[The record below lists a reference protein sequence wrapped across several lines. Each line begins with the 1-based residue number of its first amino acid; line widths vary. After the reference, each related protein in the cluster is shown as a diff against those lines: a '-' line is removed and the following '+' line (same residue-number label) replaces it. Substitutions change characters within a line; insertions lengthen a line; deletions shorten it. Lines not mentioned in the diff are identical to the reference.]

1 MQQSIDGD
9 TKSFQLDYIDWRH
22 PENNVYHVTEEFV
35 VERTGSHETRRPDV
49 VLFVNGI
56 PLVVIECK
64 RPDLKDPIDQAVS
77 QQIRNQQR
85 DQIPR
90 LFHYAQLLLSLSKNE
105 AKYAT
110 VGTPAKF
117 WSVWKERNDVSAAV
131 AKIINL
137 PLTGEQKD
145 HLFSERF
152 RYVREYFEALE
163 RDSREATKQD
173 QAIYSLCRPERLLE
187 LTYRFILFDAGEKK
201 IARYQQ
207 YFCVN
212 KIMDRIRRKQRDG
225 TRKGGVVWH
234 TQGSGKSLTM
244 VMLAEAIAL
253 ESGIDDYK
261 IILVTDR
268 VDLDDQIYKTFHHCG
283 TVPVQAKTGKHLAEL
298 LRDNKARI
306 ITTVIDKFELAVSKA
321 GVHDEN
327 PDIFVLVDEGHRSQT
342 GKFGQFGKL
351 HNDMRRAMPNA
362 CFIAFTGT
370 PLLKGER
377 NTISTFGGL
386 IDIYTIDQAVKDKA
400 VVPLLYEGRH
410 VDQKV
415 DTESIDAWFDRIT
428 ENLSREQKADLKK
441 KFASTDQLNKA
452 QQKVMRIAWDVS
464 EHYRDNWQGTPYKAQ
479 LVTQD
484 KATALL
490 YKRFLDDF
498 GLVSNEVLISGPDE
512 REGEED
518 VHEAAKDK
526 DEDAAKDKERIKA
539 FWTTMM
545 AKYGSEKEY
554 NRQIISAFKHSENP
568 EIIIVVD
575 KLLTGFDAPRN
586 TVLYLTRKL
595 TGHTLL
601 QAIARVNR
609 LYDGKDFGY
618 IIDYRGVLQNL
629 DEALDIY
636 GKLSEFDK
644 EGLDDLCTA
653 LMGVDVEVQK
663 LPQRH
668 SDMWDLFKS
677 IRNRRDEEAYERL
690 LADEELRGKFYE
702 RLSAYSRTLSIALSS
717 STFLEATP
725 EDKLM
730 KYKADLRF
738 FMKLRTSVRKRYA
751 EVVDF
756 KEYESRI
763 QKLLDQH
770 VGTGEVEIITDLVNI
785 FDANAFAKEVEKL
798 GSTAS
803 KADTIAYRTK
813 RRVPM
818 WPSGWKCT
826 AAGRSWWIARPVST
840 EFWRWFWI
848 LHGQGM
854 PDFNH
859 QNVLVEYAGEHIS
872 VDLRFRKRKR
882 LSISVTPD
890 GSVTALAPAG
900 RSLEDVLEHL
910 RRRRTWIAKQ
920 RRHFEKYQPLPEEKR
935 YVSGE
940 THLYLGRQYRL
951 RIRQADETTVKLIG
965 RFFHVYLSRLGEPH
979 AIAEAMEAW
988 YQLHAESLLRDR
1000 LDRCLESAISLKLTK
1015 VSLRVRPMKR
1025 RWGSCSKAGT
1035 ITLNIDLVKAPLHCI
1050 DYVIMHELCHRRY
1063 HNHSPAFFRLLSLCM
1078 PDWKRRKERLELVIV
1093 R

>member
-1 MQQSIDGD
+1 MTTMSHDLPSFKEDHISQVPALELLQKLQPGYDYLSQAKVVELRGGRLGGVLLETVLAQQLRKINAIRFKGREYPFSEGNILAAVQALKDVADGGLIQANERVYDLLTLGKAMPQSIDGD

-22 PENNVYHVTEEFV
+22 PENNVYHVTEEFA

-64 RPDLKDPIDQAVS
+64 RPDLKDPIEQAVS

-90 LFHYAQLLLSLSKNE
+90 LFHYAQLLLAVSKNE
-105 AKYAT
+105 ATYAT

-117 WSVWKERNDVSAAV
+117 WSVWKEHGGEDAAV
-131 AKIINL
+131 AGVIAR
-137 PLTGEQKD
+137 PLAEQQRGQ
-145 HLFSERF
+145 LFSERF

-163 RDSREATKQD
+163 RDGREVTEQD
-173 QAIYSLCRPERLLE
+173 RALHALCRPERLLE
-187 LTYRFILFDAGEKK
+187 LVYRFMLYDAGEKK
-201 IARYQQ
+201 VARHQQ

-212 KIMDRIRRKQRDG
+212 RIMDRIRRKQRDG
-225 TRKGGVVWH
+225 TRRGGVVWH

-253 ESGIDDYK
+253 EGGIDDYK

-283 TVPVQAKTGKHLAEL
+283 TLPVQAKTGKHLAEL

-306 ITTVIDKFELAVSKA
+306 ITTVIDKFELAVGKA
-321 GVHDEN
+321 GVRDES
-327 PDIFVLVDEGHRSQT
+327 PDVFVLVDEGHRSQT
-342 GKFGQFGKL
+342 GKFGQFGTL
-351 HNDMRRAMPNA
+351 HTNMRKAMPNA

-386 IDIYTIDQAVKDKA
+386 IDTYTIEQAVKDRA

-410 VDQKV
+410 VDQRV
-415 DTESIDAWFDRIT
+415 DTESIDEWFDRIT

-441 KFASTDQLNKA
+441 KFATTDQLNKA
-452 QQKVMRIAWDVS
+452 RQKVMRIAWDVG
-464 EHYRDNWQGTPYKAQ
+464 EHFRDNWQGTPYKAQ
-479 LVTQD
+479 LVAQD

-498 GLVSNEVLISGPDE
+498 GMVSSEVLISGPDE

-526 DEDAAKDKERIKA
+526 DEEAAKDKERIKA
-539 FWTTMM
+539 FWTAMM
-545 AKYGSEKEY
+545 AKYGSEREY
-554 NRQIISAFKHSENP
+554 NRQVISAFKHAEQP

-586 TVLYLTRKL
+586 TVLYLTRRL

-636 GKLSEFDK
+636 GQLAEFDRD
-644 EGLDDLCTA
+644 GLADLCTA
-653 LMGVDVEVQK
+653 LTDVDVEVQK

-668 SDMWDLFKS
+668 SDLWDLFKAV
-677 IRNRRDEEAYERL
+677 RNRRDEEAYERL
-690 LADEELRGKFYE
+690 LADEELRARFYE
-702 RLSAYSRTLSIALSS
+702 RLSAYSRALAIALSS
-717 STFLEATP
+717 SAFLEETP
-725 EDKLM
+725 DGKLA
-730 KYKADLRF
+730 KYREDLRF

-756 KEYESRI
+756 KEYEARI
-763 QKLLDQH
+763 QKLVDQH
-770 VGTGEVEIITDLVNI
+770 VGTGEVEKITDLVNI
-785 FDANAFAKEVEKL
+785 FDADAFAKEVEKL

-813 RRVPM
+813 RTIHDRMQEDPAFYRRFSEMLEDAIRAFREQRFSDAEYLRKVAEIAEKVKNRTGDDVPEALAHHDVAKAFFGVLQEVFAEHEGDGFE
-818 WPSGWKCT
+818 PRSAGT
-826 AAGRSWWIARPVST
+826 AASLAIDEIVQRNRIVNWKNNTDVQNRMMGAIEDYLFELQEEQGLELTFEDIDRILEMVLDIART
-840 EFWRWFWI
+840 R
-848 LHGQGM
+848 
-854 PDFNH
+854 
-859 QNVLVEYAGEHIS
+859 YA
-872 VDLRFRKRKR
+872 
-882 LSISVTPD
+882 
-890 GSVTALAPAG
+890 
-900 RSLEDVLEHL
+900 
-910 RRRRTWIAKQ
+910 
-920 RRHFEKYQPLPEEKR
+920 
-935 YVSGE
+935 
-940 THLYLGRQYRL
+940 
-951 RIRQADETTVKLIG
+951 
-965 RFFHVYLSRLGEPH
+965 
-979 AIAEAMEAW
+979 
-988 YQLHAESLLRDR
+988 
-1000 LDRCLESAISLKLTK
+1000 
-1015 VSLRVRPMKR
+1015 
-1025 RWGSCSKAGT
+1025 
-1035 ITLNIDLVKAPLHCI
+1035 
-1050 DYVIMHELCHRRY
+1050 
-1063 HNHSPAFFRLLSLCM
+1063 
-1078 PDWKRRKERLELVIV
+1078 
-1093 R
+1093 